1 MPTPPFPACA
11 LFAGRQGSSDN
22 RVGEEIADP
31 NNNGNKFYV
40 NPRPDIRISGN
51 AIEYEYKGNR
61 YFLNVEG
68 ADVRFVG
75 KNLIELTATSE
86 DGVLYLYPDTM
97 LHSIKGTSKYSAR
110 QKRREDFSSDKTK
123 FRARGLSYA
132 KGFS

>member
-1 MPTPPFPACA
+1 M
-11 LFAGRQGSSDN
+11 R
-22 RVGEEIADP
+22 EIADP

-40 NPRPDIRISGN
+40 NPWPDIRISGN

-97 LHSIKGTSKYSAR
+97 LHLSVWNQGCFSMKGTRQAEHSSSKSAPR
-110 QKRREDFSSDKTK
+110 LPQHGQYLVS
-123 FRARGLSYA
+123 LSLDRFT
-132 KGFS
+132 GMSENT